1 VAVSQRSSG
10 YAREPLDRYETPAW
24 VTAAVVPHINKLA
37 YYVWEPACGSGA
49 MADAL
54 RDAGFYVHATDIES
68 GTDFL
73 AAEKLPELIQAV
85 VTNPPYGQAC
95 EFIEHSPNLTRPVGG
110 AVAVLLR
117 IDYDS
122 ARTRRHLFA
131 EHEAFAKKLV
141 LTRRIRWF
149 AESTG
154 SPSFNHA
161 WFIWDWQHLGAP
173 RVAYA

>member
-1 VAVSQRSSG
+1 MSQRSSG

-24 VTAAVVPHINKLA
+24 VTDALVPHINKL
-37 YYVWEPACGSGA
+37 VHRIWEPASGSGA

-54 RDAGFYVHATDIES
+54 REAGFHVHATDIES

-73 AAEKLPELIQAV
+73 AAAKLPELIQAV

-95 EFIEHSPNLTRPVGG
+95 ESIEHALDLTKPVSG
-110 AVAVLLR
+110 AVAMLLR

-131 EHEAFAKKLV
+131 EHDTFAKKLV

-149 AESTG
+149 AESMG

-161 WFIWDWQHLGAP
+161 WFIWDWQHAGP
-173 RVAYA
+173 PTVAYA